1 MAVIKYEKG
10 GKYYYLVAGN
20 EANAVTY
27 DVSATE
33 ADKVKLSI
41 IPIGDGTYLAK
52 LTGYGA
58 TKNFASADVKP
69 WDKYIPTISAIEIG
83 AGVTSIGE
91 RLFRRHEA
99 VKSLV
104 FEDSDSIKH
113 LGKQAF
119 QGCQF
124 GGEYSFPNLEDEEFA
139 AAFSHCPNLRGLTL
153 NSNVKSLATGAVTSC
168 ISLRYV
174 HGLGGIQTVGQGAFH
189 YTPQLES
196 LDLDPAVCTSFVDSA
211 FLVSGNAMRY
221 ANTSVWNKTQVGA
234 DAIPAESYS
243 AVMLEKIRAVGLPNA
258 TPNEVNADGQYQYA
272 DIPFGKRNGSQ
283 LNVSGDGCQ
292 ALALYHLFNWYNGA
306 VYENFRDFWEKEIT
320 SKNPQIIDNDI
331 NQMQAA
337 MANTL
342 GWTERAGFPVKI
354 KDDPEAAKRA
364 IATELA
370 AGRALV
376 VNIVLAGALGHSV
389 AIIGSNAVTDKLTIA
404 DSIRIS
410 GDKGNIYDV
419 SIEQL
424 FADYDSCMVRSY
436 EVV

>member
-10 GKYYYLVAGN
+10 GQYYYLTGN

-27 DVSATE
+27 DVSASAE
-33 ADKVKLSI
+33 DKVKLSI

-58 TKNFASADVKP
+58 TRNFASADVKP
-69 WDKYIPTISAIEIG
+69 WDKYIPSIAAIEIG

-104 FEDSDSIKH
+104 FEDGDNIRH
-113 LGKQAF
+113 LGKHAF

-124 GGEYSFPNLEDEEFA
+124 CGEYSFPNLEDTEFA

-153 NSNVKSLATGAVTSC
+153 NSKVKSLASAAVTSC
-168 ISLRYV
+168 MSLRYV
-174 HGLGGIQTVGQGAFH
+174 HGLGEAKTVGQGAFH

-196 LDLDPAVCTSFVDSA
+196 LDLDPAVCTTFAASA
-211 FLVSGNAMRY
+211 FHMSGTMRY
-221 ANTSVWNKTQVGA
+221 ANTSIWKNTQVGA
-234 DAIPAESYS
+234 DAISAESYS
-243 AVMLEKIRAVGLPNA
+243 AVMLEKIRAVGLPNV

-272 DIPFGKRNGSQ
+272 DIPFCMRNGAQ
-283 LNVSGDGCQ
+283 TNVSADGCQ
-292 ALALYHLFNWYNGA
+292 ALAMYHLFNWYNGA
-306 VYENFRDFWEKEIT
+306 PHENFRDFWEKEII

-331 NQMQAA
+331 NEMQAA

-342 GWTERAGFPVKI
+342 GWSERAGFPVRI
-354 KDDPEAAKRA
+354 KDGPEAAKRA

-376 VNIVLAGALGHSV
+376 ANIVLAGALGHSV

-419 SIEQL
+419 SFEQL

>member
-1 MAVIKYEKG
+1 MAVIKYEKNGQYFTLPTG
-10 GKYYYLVAGN
+10 GSEK
-20 EANAVTY
+20 AVTY

-33 ADKVKLSI
+33 ADHIKLSI
-41 IPIGDGTYLAK
+41 IPIGDGTHLAK

-58 TKNFASADVKP
+58 TKDFASADVKP
-69 WDKYIPTISAIEIG
+69 WNKYIATISAIEIG

-104 FEDSDSIKH
+104 FEDSGNIRR

-124 GGEYSFPNLEDEEFA
+124 GGEYSFPNLEDTEFA

-153 NSNVKSLATGAVTSC
+153 NSKVKSLASAAVTSC
-168 ISLRYV
+168 RNLRYV
-174 HGLGGIQTVGQGAFH
+174 HGLGEVKTVGQGAFH

-196 LDLDPAVCTSFVDSA
+196 LDLDPAVCTTFAESA
-211 FLVSGNAMRY
+211 FLVSGTMRY
-221 ANTSVWNKTQVGA
+221 ANTSIWKNTQVGA

-243 AVMLEKIRAVGLPNA
+243 AVMLEKIRAVGLPNV
-258 TPNEVNADGQYQYA
+258 TPKEINVDGQYQYA
-272 DIPFGKRNGSQ
+272 DIPFCKSNGLQ
-283 LNVSGDGCQ
+283 LNASGDGCQ
-292 ALALYHLFNWYNGA
+292 GLAMYHLFNWYNGA
-306 VYENFRDFWEKEIT
+306 PYENFRDFWEKEII

-331 NQMQAA
+331 NKMQAA

-342 GWTERAGFPVKI
+342 GWSERSGFPVKI
-354 KDDPEAAKRA
+354 KDDPEVAKRA

-376 VNIVLAGALGHSV
+376 ANIVLAGALGHSV

-410 GDKGNIYDV
+410 GDKGNIYEV
-419 SIEQL
+419 SFEQL
-424 FADYDSCMVRSY
+424 FADYESCMVRSY

>member
-27 DVSATE
+27 DVSASAE
-33 ADKVKLSI
+33 DKVKLSI

-69 WDKYIPTISAIEIG
+69 WDKYIPSISAIEIG

-104 FEDSDSIKH
+104 FEDSDNIRH

-124 GGEYSFPNLEDEEFA
+124 SGEYSFPNLEDAEFA

-153 NSNVKSLATGAVTSC
+153 NSNVKSLASAAVTSC
-168 ISLRYV
+168 MSLRYV
-174 HGLGGIQTVGQGAFH
+174 HGISGVKTVGQGAFH
-189 YTPQLES
+189 YTPKLES
-196 LDLDPAVCTSFVDSA
+196 LDLDPAICTSFVDSA

-243 AVMLEKIRAVGLPNA
+243 AVMLEKIRAVGLPNV
-258 TPNEVNADGQYQYA
+258 TPKEINVDGQYQYA
-272 DIPFGKRNGSQ
+272 DIPFCKSNGLQ
-283 LNVSGDGCQ
+283 LNASGDGCQ
-292 ALALYHLFNWYNGA
+292 GLAMYHLFNWYNGA
-306 VYENFRDFWEKEIT
+306 VYENFRDFWEKEIIA
-320 SKNPQIIDNDI
+320 KNPQIIDNDI

-354 KDDPEAAKRA
+354 KDDPEGAKRA

-370 AGRALV
+370 AGRVLV
-376 VNIVLAGALGHSV
+376 ANIVLAGALGHSV
-389 AIIGSNAVTDKLTIA
+389 AIIGSNAVTDRLTIA

-410 GDKGNIYDV
+410 GDKGSIYDV
-419 SIEQL
+419 SFEQL